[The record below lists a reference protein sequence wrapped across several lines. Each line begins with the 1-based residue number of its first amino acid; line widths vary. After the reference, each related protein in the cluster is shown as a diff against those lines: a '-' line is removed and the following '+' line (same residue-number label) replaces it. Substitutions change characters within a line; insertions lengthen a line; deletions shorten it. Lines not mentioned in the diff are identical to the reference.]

1 MKYLLEVQRLKEYP
15 KGSTQFTQQEGS
27 TIGKITL
34 TSEIGQELFT
44 GYTCE
49 NLGPSTDTPN
59 QDKRIVA
66 RTYELEWTK
75 TSKNG
80 NKKLGKWVNKALLLT
95 CDKELSSFRN
105 RRILVHIGNYSTN
118 TEGCILVG
126 TSQSNN
132 GAINSSVDAINKLFN
147 VLEGIELDN
156 VELVVKEIQ

>member
-1 MKYLLEVQRLKEYP
+1 MKYQLELQRLKEYP
-15 KGSTQFTQQEGS
+15 KGTNLFTQKEGS

-34 TSEIGQELFT
+34 TSEIGQELFV

-59 QDKRIVA
+59 QDKRIIA
-66 RTYELEWTK
+66 RKYQLEWTK

-95 CDKELSSFRN
+95 CDKELPNFRN
-105 RRILVHIGNYSTN
+105 RRILIHIGNYSTD

-126 TSQSNN
+126 TSQGNN
-132 GAINSSVDAINKLFN
+132 GAINASVDAINKLFN
-147 VLEGIELDN
+147 LLENIELDN
-156 VELVVKEIQ
+156 VELIVKEIQ

>member
-1 MKYLLEVQRLKEYP
+1 MKYQLEVQRLKEYP
-15 KGSTQFTQQEGS
+15 KGSTQFTQKEGS

-49 NLGPSTDTPN
+49 NFGPSTDTPN

-66 RTYELEWTK
+66 RTYQLEWTK

-80 NKKLGKWVNKALLLT
+80 NSKLGKWVNKALLLT
-95 CDKELSSFRN
+95 CNELPNFRN
-105 RRILVHIGNYSTN
+105 RRILIHIGNYSTN

-147 VLEGIELDN
+147 TLENIELEN
-156 VELVVKEIQ
+156 IELIVKEIQ

>member
-1 MKYLLEVQRLKEYP
+1 MKYQLEVQRLKEYP
-15 KGSTQFTQQEGS
+15 KGSTQFTQKEGS

-34 TSEIGQELFT
+34 ISEIGQELFT

-59 QDKRIVA
+59 QDKRIIA
-66 RTYELEWTK
+66 RTYQLEWTK

-80 NKKLGKWVNKALLLT
+80 NSKLGKWVNKALLLT
-95 CDKELSSFRN
+95 CDELPNFRN
-105 RRILVHIGNYSTN
+105 RRILIHIGNYSTN

-147 VLEGIELDN
+147 TLENIELEN
-156 VELVVKEIQ
+156 VELVVKEI